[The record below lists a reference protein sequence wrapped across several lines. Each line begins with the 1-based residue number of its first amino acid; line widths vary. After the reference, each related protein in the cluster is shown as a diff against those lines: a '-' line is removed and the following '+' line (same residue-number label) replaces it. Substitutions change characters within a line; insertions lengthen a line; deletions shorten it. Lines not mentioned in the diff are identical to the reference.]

1 MGFGSVSEVR
11 LEITTVAM
19 KITQANNPIATA
31 MPGGS
36 SYDAYGNMEFD
47 RRVRVYEISDFGETV
62 ITWKRTE
69 HDEVIE
75 KQLLVSDGQSMDV
88 KLVD

>member
-1 MGFGSVSEVR
+1 MA
-11 LEITTVAM
+11 IT
-19 KITQANNPIATA
+19 ITQADDPDATA

-36 SYDAYGNMEFD
+36 SYDAYGNMDFD

-75 KQLLVSDGQSMDV
+75 KQLLVSDGQSMNV

>member
-1 MGFGSVSEVR
+1 MR
-11 LEITTVAM
+11 LDETAVAI
-19 KITQANNPIATA
+19 KITQADQFDTSAIL
-31 MPGGS
+31 GGS

-75 KQLLVSDGQSMDV
+75 KQLLVSEGQSMNV

>member
-1 MGFGSVSEVR
+1 
-11 LEITTVAM
+11 
-19 KITQANNPIATA
+19 
-31 MPGGS
+31 
-36 SYDAYGNMEFD
+36 MEFD

-75 KQLLVSDGQSMDV
+75 KQLLVSDGQSMNV

>member
-1 MGFGSVSEVR
+1 MR
-11 LEITTVAM
+11 LAITTVTI
-19 KITQANNPIATA
+19 KITQADQSNTSAFS
-31 MPGGS
+31 GGS

-75 KQLLVSDGQSMDV
+75 KQLLVSDGQSMNV

>member
-1 MGFGSVSEVR
+1 MR
-11 LEITTVAM
+11 LKGTAVEI
-19 KITQANNPIATA
+19 KITQADDPNATA

-75 KQLLVSDGQSMDV
+75 KQLLVSEGQSMNV

>member
-1 MGFGSVSEVR
+1 VR
-11 LEITTVAM
+11 LDETAVAI
-19 KITQANNPIATA
+19 KNTQADQSNTSAIS
-31 MPGGS
+31 GGS

-47 RRVRVYEISDFGETV
+47 RRVRIYEISDFGETV
-62 ITWKRTE
+62 TTWKRTE

-75 KQLLVSDGQSMDV
+75 KQLLVSEGQSMNV

>member
-1 MGFGSVSEVR
+1 MR
-11 LEITTVAM
+11 LDETAVAI
-19 KITQANNPIATA
+19 KITQADRSDTTAT
-31 MPGGS
+31 PGGS

-47 RRVRVYEISDFGETV
+47 RRVRIYEISDFGETV

-75 KQLLVSDGQSMDV
+75 KQLLVSEGQSMNV

>member
-1 MGFGSVSEVR
+1 LAVR
-11 LEITTVAM
+11 LEEITVAM
-19 KITQANNPIATA
+19 KVTQADNPNATA

-47 RRVRVYEISDFGETV
+47 RRVRAYEISDFGETV

-75 KQLLVSDGQSMDV
+75 KQLLVSQGQSMNV